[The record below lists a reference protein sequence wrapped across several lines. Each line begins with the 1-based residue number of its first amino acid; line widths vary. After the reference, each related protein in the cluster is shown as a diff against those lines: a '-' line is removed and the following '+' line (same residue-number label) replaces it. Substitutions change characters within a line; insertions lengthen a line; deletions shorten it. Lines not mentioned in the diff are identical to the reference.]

1 MLCHRNSH
9 EGLATGEALAVCA
22 IQPFD
27 HATLLATDT
36 AQTSAAVS
44 TTRCGDTC
52 PIFPGKRY
60 EDWQLNNPEDDQRV
74 AVDEEIASLRQVRQD
89 IEARMRAVA
98 AEHGI
103 KTHVAVVG
111 KDSPSA
117 DGRLAVWQQLS
128 DPEEAAPEP
137 PDLEPTARRAARP
150 QPGAPRPEWQ
160 AVLAAAPRGPARRP
174 VTAVGRP
181 LVPAHPRRGQHFWDA
196 FAAER
201 GHAGPHADQE
211 NLQER

>member
-60 EDWQLNNPEDDQRV
+60 EDWQLNNPAGLGQIGRASCRERV
-74 AVDEEIASLRQVRQD
+74 YVAELNGLSQDKKYNQV
-89 IEARMRAVA
+89 
-98 AEHGI
+98 
-103 KTHVAVVG
+103 
-111 KDSPSA
+111 
-117 DGRLAVWQQLS
+117 
-128 DPEEAAPEP
+128 
-137 PDLEPTARRAARP
+137 
-150 QPGAPRPEWQ
+150 
-160 AVLAAAPRGPARRP
+160 
-174 VTAVGRP
+174 
-181 LVPAHPRRGQHFWDA
+181 
-196 FAAER
+196 
-201 GHAGPHADQE
+201 
-211 NLQER
+211 